1 MNLNKVKYT
10 ITSPIE
16 IDGKEIAKV
25 TARYVG
31 EQMKT
36 VKTFEV
42 DGKNYR
48 WEMTVWQSILIVIAE
63 CVLAAGVLVI
73 PAVMLAILEVML

>member
-1 MNLNKVKYT
+1 MNLN
-10 ITSPIE
+10 S
-16 IDGKEIAKV
+16 GA
-25 TARYVG
+25 

-42 DGKNYR
+42 DGKKYR
-48 WEMTVWQSILIVIAE
+48 WEMTAWQAILIVIAE